1 MSLNVYLSA
10 LALSASQIVGIGPQ
24 NAFVIRQG
32 IGRQHVLPIVLI
44 CIVCD
49 VLLIAAGVLGM
60 GRLVASLPG
69 FVGVVTWAGAAF
81 LLWLS
86 FKAFRAAWQP
96 GRLDASGSIERD
108 RKQVIRTIL
117 LVTLL
122 NPYVWLD
129 TVVLIGSV
137 SSVYGAENAGVFL
150 LGCITSSVLWFVLV
164 GFGAGKLAPW
174 FEKPASWRLLDVAIG
189 CIMLLTAIMLV
200 RNYGLG

>member
-108 RKQVIRTIL
+108 RRQVIRTIL

>member
-60 GRLVASLPG
+60 GRLVAALPG

-81 LLWLS
+81 LLWLLLDVNS
-86 FKAFRAAWQP
+86 LAEPSWQRA
-96 GRLDASGSIERD
+96 
-108 RKQVIRTIL
+108 
-117 LVTLL
+117 L
-122 NPYVWLD
+122 NTGAL
-129 TVVLIGSV
+129 VLIG
-137 SSVYGAENAGVFL
+137 L
-150 LGCITSSVLWFVLV
+150 
-164 GFGAGKLAPW
+164 
-174 FEKPASWRLLDVAIG
+174 
-189 CIMLLTAIMLV
+189 LLTPWRWLV
-200 RNYGLG
+200 TGLLLAMMIAQGGDQARGIAAGAFHPAANDHGRHHIGQRPKRLIRAAGNDIRRAANQHDRVKITRQVEG

>member
-60 GRLVASLPG
+60 GRLVAALPG

-108 RKQVIRTIL
+108 RRQVIRTIL

>member
-60 GRLVASLPG
+60 GRLVAALPG

-96 GRLDASGSIERD
+96 GRLDASGGIERD
-108 RKQVIRTIL
+108 RKKVIRTIL

-137 SSVYGAENAGVFL
+137 SSVYGTDNAGVFL

-164 GFGAGKLAPW
+164 GFGAGRLAPW
-174 FEKPASWRLLDVAIG
+174 FEKPASWRLMDVAIG

>member
-69 FVGVVTWAGAAF
+69 FVGMVTWAGAAF

-108 RKQVIRTIL
+108 RRQVIRTIL

>member
-60 GRLVASLPG
+60 GRLVAALPG

-96 GRLDASGSIERD
+96 GRLDASGGIERD

-137 SSVYGAENAGVFL
+137 SSVYGTDNAGVFL

>member
-60 GRLVASLPG
+60 GRLVAALPG
-69 FVGVVTWAGAAF
+69 FVGVVTWGGAAF

-96 GRLDASGSIERD
+96 GRLDASGGIERD
-108 RKQVIRTIL
+108 RKKVIRTIL

-137 SSVYGAENAGVFL
+137 SSVYGTDNAGVFL

-164 GFGAGKLAPW
+164 GFGAGRLAPW

>member
-60 GRLVASLPG
+60 GRLVAALPG

-137 SSVYGAENAGVFL
+137 SSVYGTDNAGVFL

-164 GFGAGKLAPW
+164 GFGAGRLAPW
-174 FEKPASWRLLDVAIG
+174 FEKTASWLLLDVAIG
-189 CIMLLTAIMLV
+189 CIMLLTAVMLV

>member
-1 MSLNVYLSA
+1 MDMSVYLSA
-10 LALSASQIVGIGPQ
+10 VALSASQIVGIGPQ
-24 NAFVIRQG
+24 NAFVLRQG
-32 IGRQHVLPIVLI
+32 IGRQHVWPVVLI

-49 VLLIAAGVLGM
+49 VLLISAGVLGM
-60 GRLVASLPG
+60 GRVVASIPG
-69 FVGVVTWAGAAF
+69 FVGIVTWAGAAF

-96 GRLDASGSIERD
+96 GQLDAAGQIETCR
-108 RKQVIRTIL
+108 RQVIRTVL

-137 SSVYGAENAGVFL
+137 SSVYGHANAPAFL

-174 FEKPASWRLLDVAIG
+174 FKQPASWRLLDAAIG
-189 CIMLLTAIMLV
+189 CIMLLTASMLV
-200 RNYGLG
+200 VNYGLN

>member
-60 GRLVASLPG
+60 GRLVAALPG

-96 GRLDASGSIERD
+96 GRLDASGGIERD
-108 RKQVIRTIL
+108 RKKVIRTIL

-137 SSVYGAENAGVFL
+137 SSVYGTDNAGVFL

-164 GFGAGKLAPW
+164 GFGAGRLAPW

>member
-60 GRLVASLPG
+60 GRLVAALPG

-96 GRLDASGSIERD
+96 GRLDASGGIERD
-108 RKQVIRTIL
+108 RKKVIRTIL

-137 SSVYGAENAGVFL
+137 SSVYGTDNAGVFL

>member
-60 GRLVASLPG
+60 GRLVAALPG

-96 GRLDASGSIERD
+96 GRLDASGGIERD

-137 SSVYGAENAGVFL
+137 SSVYGTDNAGVFL

-200 RNYGLG
+200 RNYGLA

>member
-60 GRLVASLPG
+60 GRLVAALPG

-108 RKQVIRTIL
+108 RRQVIRTIL

-189 CIMLLTAIMLV
+189 CIMLLTAVMLV

>member
-189 CIMLLTAIMLV
+189 CIMLLTAVMLV

>member
-60 GRLVASLPG
+60 GRLVAALPG

>member
-60 GRLVASLPG
+60 GRLVATLPG

-189 CIMLLTAIMLV
+189 CIMLLTAVMLV

>member
-108 RKQVIRTIL
+108 RRQVIRTIL

-174 FEKPASWRLLDVAIG
+174 FERPASWRLLDVAIG
-189 CIMLLTAIMLV
+189 CVMLLTAIMLV

>member
-1 MSLNVYLSA
+1 MSLNVYFSA

-60 GRLVASLPG
+60 GRLVAALPG